1 MKNDKNFSLS
11 NNASLSLG
19 VADFDSLVNSATTN
33 QELLNILCLMNSRI
47 KTNPQYVL
55 PKVMDTI
62 NYISVSLLD
71 KSNKITTSNHEMLY
85 FYEKVLE
92 VNQAKLNYVGDDV
105 YKKIY
110 EIAMRR
116 KSDEIFNNIKQN
128 KPFKKFLANNRYLKK
143 EFLEKREKE
152 REEIEKA
159 SNFPKFPEIPQNK
172 NIQQTQELPNFPKL
186 DEFLEQT
193 STIELAPQTK
203 FSNIEPL
210 NQSSIIDQTKQND
223 GYFTSI
229 VKNQK
234 NNQTEYQQDGS
245 LVIL

>member
-1 MKNDKNFSLS
+1 MFAILDE
-11 NNASLSLG
+11 
-19 VADFDSLVNSATTN
+19 FDSLIEFVN
-33 QELLNILCLMNSRI
+33 II
-47 KTNPQYVL
+47 
-55 PKVMDTI
+55 
-62 NYISVSLLD
+62 LD

-116 KSDEIFNNIKQN
+116 KSDEIINNIKQN
-128 KPFKKFLANNRYLKK
+128 KPFKKFLAN
-143 EFLEKREKE
+143 
-152 REEIEKA
+152 
-159 SNFPKFPEIPQNK
+159 
-172 NIQQTQELPNFPKL
+172 IQQTQELPNFPNL

-193 STIELAPQTK
+193 STIELTPQTK